1 MKKFNV
7 KNVKEFINNNLIAIL
22 LVVLVLFVGFT
33 RDNFFSWGNFGN
45 IASNVTPRFLI
56 ALGISGILIIQG
68 TDLSAG
74 RSIGLSACLA
84 SSLLQKVDFE
94 SRLIKNLPE
103 MNLWLVLLI
112 VILVATIFSALD
124 GVLNAVFHVP
134 PFLAT
139 LGMQTIIYGIACV
152 YTGAQPL
159 GGLRN
164 DYTGV
169 TTKGMITLGTFKFK
183 WLFLFAIFAGIIF
196 WFLYNKTRYGKYM
209 YAIGGNENAAE
220 VSGVNV
226 TKSKILIY
234 ALAGVM
240 YGIAGFLLASKSG
253 GASVN
258 MGLGYETEAI
268 AACTIGGVSIT
279 GGVGKVS
286 GILLGVLVFEL
297 MKTSMQFLGINSFYQ
312 QIIQGIVII
321 VAVAFDIRKYIAKK

>member
-1 MKKFNV
+1 MKFDIKKV
-7 KNVKEFINNNLIAIL
+7 KNFVSNNLIAIL
-22 LVVLVLFVGFT
+22 LTILVLFVGFT
-33 RDNFFSWGNFGN
+33 EENFFSWANIGN
-45 IASNVTPRFLI
+45 IASNVTPRFII

-74 RSIGLSACLA
+74 RSIGLSACLSA
-84 SSLLQKVDFE
+84 SLLQRPDYE
-94 SRLIKNLPE
+94 GRLLRDLPE
-103 MNLWLVLLI
+103 MNIWLVLLF
-112 VILVATIFSALD
+112 VILVATIFSMLD

-159 GGLRN
+159 GGFRQ
-164 DYTGV
+164 DYQKV
-169 TTKGMITLGTFKFK
+169 TTAGMIEIGGFKFK
-183 WLFLFAIFAGIIF
+183 WLFLFAIFAGLLF

-234 ALAGVM
+234 ALAGAM
-240 YGIAGFLLASKSG
+240 YGIAGFLLAAKSG